1 MIEYKIRYLPTFEN
15 DLEDALDYI
24 RIKLQNPIA
33 AEHLLEE
40 TEKSILKRCDAPLA
54 FQPYYSKKDRKNHYY
69 RIRVKDYFIY
79 YVVIEN
85 VVEAR
90 RFLHS
95 RRNIEEII

>member
-1 MIEYKIRYLPTFEN
+1 MIEYKIRYLPAFEN

-24 RIKLQNPIA
+24 RIELQNPIA

-40 TEKSILKRCDAPLA
+40 TEKAILKRCSAPLS

-69 RIRVKDYFIY
+69 RIRVKDYVIY

-90 RFLHS
+90 RFLYS